1 MWGASL
7 GGRRPVSSEAKLV
20 PRVPALTSGIAG
32 LAYKSPQAVKSPLMP
47 PKSVVPRDSAVQRKC
62 VFG

>member
-1 MWGASL
+1 
-7 GGRRPVSSEAKLV
+7 LV